1 MLQYLELVTPL
12 ERMVDGMKRKIY
24 ETRRKDLLLA
34 FRILLLAASMLGFLF
49 INDMKRSLLI
59 LVLLF
64 LSGVIAEM
72 MHRLDNRYI
81 TEIVVNLSELTD
93 TLVTLEEK
101 EVFSETEDTVL
112 GKLQNKVIKQVRI
125 LKYQN
130 KRVVE
135 EEENI
140 KRLVSDISH
149 QLKTPIA
156 NLKMY
161 SHFLEDDTLSAQKK
175 REYEEI
181 IRISVERLHF
191 LSENMIK
198 ISRLESG
205 LISLDMVRQSLNQ
218 TVLKAVK
225 DVYMTAKK
233 KGIEI
238 VYHETEDLCITHDR
252 KWTAEAVFNL
262 LDNGVKYAKEGGKIF
277 LSLRRLGMFAEV
289 SVEDEN
295 GAIFQEERN
304 KVFMRFYRGCHGKNK
319 KEEGIGLGL
328 YLAREIAIKQG
339 GYMNLRTTDKGNI
352 FSLVLYVRDM

>member
-1 MLQYLELVTPL
+1 
-12 ERMVDGMKRKIY
+12 MKKKEY
-24 ETRRKDLLLA
+24 ETKRKDLLLV
-34 FRILLLAASMLGFLF
+34 FRILLCVVPVLTYLF
-49 INDMKRSLLI
+49 SNDSKLSFVI
-59 LVLLF
+59 LVLSL
-64 LSGVIAEM
+64 LSGGMAEM
-72 MHRLDNRYI
+72 LHRLDNQYI
-81 TEIVVNLSELTD
+81 TEIVVNLSELMD
-93 TLVTLEEK
+93 TLISLEEK
-101 EVFSETEDTVL
+101 EVFPETEESVL

-125 LKYQN
+125 LKYKN
-130 KRVVE
+130 KRAVE

-140 KRLVSDISH
+140 KSLVSDISH

-205 LISLDMVRQSLNQ
+205 LISPDMVKQSLNE

-225 DVYMTAKK
+225 DVYMTANK
-233 KGIEI
+233 KGVEI
-238 VYHETEDLCITHDR
+238 VYNETEELCMTHDR

-262 LDNGVKYAKEGGKIF
+262 LDNGVKYAKEGGRIF
-277 LSLRRLGMFAEV
+277 LSLRNLGMFAEI

-295 GAIFQEERN
+295 GAIPPEERN
-304 KVFMRFYRGCHGKNK
+304 KVFMRFYRGCHGKNQ
-319 KEEGIGLGL
+319 EGIGIGL

-339 GYMNLRTTDKGNI
+339 GYMNLRTTDRGNI
-352 FSLVLYVRDM
+352 FSLVLYVRSV